1 MVATDFDSVV
11 RKPGRLIGINPA
23 TIYDGSAPLA
33 MLMKS
38 IDSEGSTS
46 RSRGQP
52 PDPCLNLN
60 LVADPAQPLGF
71 FRHLGGFTA
80 GPDSTKN
87 STDSWTG
94 SSKLRQPSSMGHRPR
109 LANSASQHMGSIKGS
124 WEEDLKDTHAGRDF
138 LLPF

>member
-71 FRHLGGFTA
+71 FRHLGGGGVSRPALT
-80 GPDSTKN
+80 
-87 STDSWTG
+87 
-94 SSKLRQPSSMGHRPR
+94 RPR
-109 LANSASQHMGSIKGS
+109 IPQTLGPAPPSFDNPAPWATGPG
-124 WEEDLKDTHAGRDF
+124 
-138 LLPF
+138 